1 VSTFEPEH
9 RARVTATQLVADFLA
24 TFAIFAAL
32 IALVYSPAR
41 LATAA
46 VFIALVAAAMGG
58 RDRNLVPFA
67 VALTAAC
74 WFAGMVLAIALER
87 PIF

>member
-1 VSTFEPEH
+1 
-9 RARVTATQLVADFLA
+9 
-24 TFAIFAAL
+24 
-32 IALVYSPAR
+32 
-41 LATAA
+41 
-46 VFIALVAAAMGG
+46 MGG